1 MVFSTISI
9 SVLLFVLYTFMGIS
23 WGINVSLAFSLVN
36 NAVVLLSVLIV
47 LLVTIL
53 IMLNLNV

>member
-9 SVLLFVLYTFMGIS
+9 SVLLFVLYTFMEIS
-23 WGINVSLAFSLVN
+23 WGINVSLVFSLVN